1 MMVFQARHRTSRE
14 RKEAMQLGV
23 IFPQTEIGA
32 DPKAIRDFAQAAEEM
47 GYAHIIVFDHVLGA
61 DTAHYHNWQGPYTTR
76 DMFHEPF
83 VLYGYLAAVTQRLE
97 LVTAVIILGQRQ
109 TALVAKQ
116 AAEVDVLSHG
126 RLRLG
131 VGIGWNA
138 VEYEAL
144 QENFHDRGKRSEE
157 QIAVLRALWTQETVT
172 FQGRWH
178 TITHAGIN
186 PLPVQR
192 PIPLWLGGRAEAVIE
207 RVGRLA
213 DGWFPQFAPDAEG
226 QATIARLHAYA
237 RAAGRDPASI
247 GIEGRI
253 SLADS
258 TPDTWNRLA
267 ASWQK
272 LGATHLSVNTM
283 RAGLQSPTAHIDAIQ
298 QFRAAF
304 GD

>member
-1 MMVFQARHRTSRE
+1 MSFSRRPRSALV
-14 RKEAMQLGV
+14 RKAV
-23 IFPQTEIGA
+23 
-32 DPKAIRDFAQAAEEM
+32 RDFAQAAEEL
-47 GYAHIIVFDHVLGA
+47 GYAHVVVFDHVLGA
-61 DTAHYHNWQGPYTTR
+61 DTTYYKNWEGPYAQG

-83 VLYGYLAAVTQRLE
+83 VLYGYLAAVTQKLE

-116 AAEVDVLSHG
+116 AAAVDVLSGG

-144 QENFHDRGKRSEE
+144 NENFHDRGKRSEE
-157 QIAVLRALWTQETVT
+157 QIAVLRALWTREVVD
-172 FQGRWH
+172 FHGRWH
-178 TITHAGIN
+178 TITHAGLN

-192 PIPLWLGGRAEAVIE
+192 PIPLWLGGRVEAVVE

-213 DGWFPQFAPDAEG
+213 DGWFPQFPPDDAG
-226 QATIARLHAYA
+226 RATIERMHGYA
-237 RAAGRDPASI
+237 RAAGRDPAAV

-253 SLADS
+253 SLAES
-258 TPDTWNRLA
+258 GPDAWGRLA
-267 ASWQK
+267 EAWRG

-283 RAGLQSPTAHIDAIQ
+283 RAGLATPDAHIDAIR
-298 QFRAAF
+298 QFREAMN
-304 GD
+304 G